1 MRSVKSLYLM
11 KKKPKQGRSNA
22 TVDAILQAST
32 QLLISQGYQFVTTN
46 GIAEKAG
53 VSIGSVYEYFPGK
66 EAIFA
71 EVRRR
76 EDRRLLELVLSKPV
90 PETVRDVLRLHVSS
104 YLQLVQS
111 NLALHAALARD
122 LPQFATLQE
131 QEARVSQYLKLSNEF
146 FATRRN
152 ELRPS
157 ADKEIITEFM
167 VRVVRSTINDYAL
180 NAPEKLARFDI
191 EQELLIMLERYLI
204 K

>member
-1 MRSVKSLYLM
+1 M
-11 KKKPKQGRSNA
+11 KKSPKQRRSNA
-22 TVDAILQAST
+22 TVDAILEAST
-32 QLLISQGYQFVTTN
+32 QLLISQGYHVVTTN

-76 EDRRLLELVLSKPV
+76 EDQRLLELVLSKPF
-90 PETVRDVLRLHVSS
+90 PETVRDVLHLHVSS

-122 LPQFATLQE
+122 LPQFATLHE
-131 QEARVSQYLKLSNEF
+131 QEARVSRYLELSNEF
-146 FATRRN
+146 FSTRRN

-157 ADKEIITEFM
+157 AANEVITELM

-180 NAPEKLARFDI
+180 NAPEKLARLDI
-191 EQELLIMLERYLI
+191 EHELLSMLERYLVE
-204 K
+204 